1 MLSQTLL
8 IALSGAVAVSALPNN
23 VQERQV
29 EDYAEC
35 ASAISSAYKGMPT
48 PPPELQ
54 SFYMTQTQT
63 DFCSMTYPASLQPVV
78 SSFQSA
84 GSSWAAANSAKVS
97 SAMSKCPDMASLTN
111 DIQLP
116 SCTGG
121 TDSSNSGGSSD
132 GNDDTSGGSDNDN
145 DNNNNNSNSDSDE
158 NAGHRNTGVAGLAVA
173 AAAFIGVVAVVL

>member
-8 IALSGAVAVSALPNN
+8 IALTGAVAVSALPNN

-35 ASAISSAYKGMPT
+35 ASAISSAYKGIPT
-48 PPPELQ
+48 APPELQ

-63 DFCSMTYPASLQPVV
+63 DFCSMTYPASLQSAV

-84 GSSWAAANSAKVS
+84 GSSWAAANSANIN
-97 SAMSKCPDMASLTN
+97 SALSKCPDMASLTN

-132 GNDDTSGGSDNDN
+132 GPANDDTSGGSD
-145 DNNNNNSNSDSDE
+145 SDSDKDE